1 MASCSTCGAVNT
13 ADARFCSTCGSPLL
27 AASAPPDE
35 VRKTITILFCDVTGS
50 TELGEQLDPESM
62 RKVMARYFDGMRAE
76 VERHGGAVEKFIGDA
91 VMAVFGIPSLHED
104 DALRAVR
111 AADGMRRALEELN
124 KELERDFAVRL
135 ACRIGVNTGEVLVGP
150 DSAEFG
156 RVTGD
161 AVNTAARLEAAAQ
174 ANDVLIGADTFRL
187 LRDAV
192 EVEPVEPLT
201 LKGKAEPVPAY
212 RLLGV
217 PAGTAAPPR
226 AFTSPLVGREREL
239 EDLRRALDR
248 AVQDR
253 ASLLFTLLG
262 SAGAGKSRLTE
273 EFLHGAGGSAEIV
286 VGRCLP
292 YGEGITYWPVAQA
305 LRSLLDVRDFDE
317 PDEVIDR
324 LTRIVEGHDHADAVV
339 ARLAEVLGIREGVAP
354 PEEIAWAIR
363 RLLEILASDRPVI
376 AVWED
381 VHWAE
386 PAFLDAIDH
395 VAEWSRDAPIML
407 LCTARPE
414 FLDERPTWSAGK
426 LRASALSL
434 PPLDAADSA
443 DLISNLLGGARLP
456 VEASDRVMEA
466 GGGNPLFVEQ
476 MVSMLI
482 DDGLVVRD
490 DGGWRP
496 VADLSAVTVPPTV
509 AALLAARL
517 DRLTADER
525 QAIGAAS
532 VVGKVFYLGAVRALL
547 PESLGGQ
554 AAAMV
559 RSLVRKDL
567 VREARSTIPGEDAFE
582 FRHILIRDAAYS
594 AIPKERR
601 ADQHRR
607 FADWAVRLAGDRIE
621 EQEEIVGYHLE
632 QAFRYR
638 AELGPLDDDARRLAS
653 DASARLEAAG
663 MRAFDRPDLPAA
675 TNLLG
680 RAAALLEPD
689 DPRRLAILPT
699 FAFALFDTGRFDEA
713 AATVTEAEE
722 RARDLDDRVA
732 AAHASVAHWMLQE
745 NVAERREAW
754 DDTNAAI
761 RLFESAGD
769 DRGLVRAW
777 NLVTGI
783 HWEQGQGGAQL
794 EAVEQALRHAGRA
807 VAGYEQREAL
817 INLTAALVRGPTPV
831 SEGIARA
838 EATIDEYA
846 ASREV
851 DAVMCHALAHLRA
864 RLGEF
869 DAAREAIDRY
879 RSFLHDTGQTIAYLR
894 SSEVVFDVEMLTGD
908 VETALRVAEEAWAS
922 LEDLGN
928 RWAYLSAFLG
938 QGRYAFGRFEEAEP
952 AARFAVEPGDAIE
965 GSLGLGV
972 LAKVRARSGEPDRAL
987 ATIRDAVERVDRTD
1001 FLFDRGTV
1009 HTDRGETMRLL
1020 GREEEARSAF
1030 DEAVRLFE
1038 LKGDR
1043 VSADRTET
1051 LATEPI

>member
-1 MASCSTCGAVNT
+1 MPACPACGAVNA
-13 ADARFCSTCGSPLL
+13 ADARFCSACGSALQPPS
-27 AASAPPDE
+27 ASVEE
-35 VRKTITILFCDVTGS
+35 VRKTVTILFCDVTGS

-62 RKVMARYFDGMRAE
+62 RKVMGRYFDGMRVE
-76 VERHGGAVEKFIGDA
+76 IERHGGTVEKFIGDA

-111 AADGMRRALEELN
+111 AADGMRTALAELN
-124 KELERDFAVRL
+124 KELERDFGVRL
-135 ACRIGVNTGEVLVGP
+135 SARIGVNTGEVLVGP
-150 DSAEFG
+150 DSADFG

-161 AVNTAARLEAAAQ
+161 AVNTAARLETAAQ
-174 ANDVLIGADTFRL
+174 ADEILIGGDTYRL
-187 LRDAV
+187 VRYAV
-192 EVEPVEPLT
+192 EVEPVEPLV
-201 LKGKAEPVPAY
+201 LKGKAEPVPGY

-217 PAGTAAPPR
+217 PAGTAAPSR

-239 EDLRRALDR
+239 EDLIRALDR
-248 AVQDR
+248 SVRDR

-262 SAGAGKSRLTE
+262 SAGAGKSRLIE
-273 EFLHGAGGSAEIV
+273 EFLQRAGGSAEVV

-305 LRSLLDVRDFDE
+305 LRSLLDVHDFDE
-317 PDEVIDR
+317 PEELVDR
-324 LTRIVEGHDHADAVV
+324 LRRIVGGHDHADVVV
-339 ARLAEVLGIREGVAP
+339 ARLAEVLGIREGQAP

-363 RLLEILASDRPVI
+363 RFLEILSTDRPVI

-386 PAFLDAIDH
+386 PAFLDAVDH
-395 VAEWSRDAPIML
+395 VAGWSRDAPIML

-414 FLDERPTWSAGK
+414 FLDEHPGWGAGK
-426 LRASALSL
+426 LQASALSL
-434 PPLDAADSA
+434 PPLDAGTSA
-443 DLISNLLGGARLP
+443 ELISNLLGGARLP
-456 VEASDRVMEA
+456 VEVSDRVMEA

-496 VADLSAVTVPPTV
+496 VADLSTITVPPTV
-509 AALLAARL
+509 SALLAARL
-517 DRLTADER
+517 DRLTPDER

-532 VVGKVFYLGAVRALL
+532 VVGRVFYLGAVRELL
-547 PESLGGQ
+547 PEALSERAETLI
-554 AAAMV
+554 

-567 VREARSTIPGEDAFE
+567 VREARSTIPGEDGFE
-582 FRHILIRDAAYS
+582 FRHILIRDAAYA

-601 ADQHRR
+601 VEQHRG
-607 FADWAVRLAGDRIE
+607 FAEWSVRVAGDRIE

-638 AELGPLDDDARRLAS
+638 AELGPLDDDARRLAG
-653 DASARLEAAG
+653 DAAARLEAAG
-663 MRAFDRPDLPAA
+663 MRAFDRPDMAAA

-689 DPRRLAILPT
+689 DPRWVAIQPTLAY
-699 FAFALFDTGRFDEA
+699 ALWDTGRLDEA
-713 AATVTEAEE
+713 LATIAEAEE
-722 RARDLDDRVA
+722 RASELGDPVA
-732 AAHASVAHWMLQE
+732 AAHASVGRGLLQRG
-745 NVAERREAW
+745 VAEAAANEA
-754 DDTNAAI
+754 NEAM
-761 RLFESAGD
+761 RVFESAGD
-769 DRGLVRAW
+769 ERGLARAW

-783 HWEQGQGGAQL
+783 HWVQGQGGPQL
-794 EAVEQALRHAGRA
+794 AAVERALEHARRA
-807 VAGYEQREAL
+807 QAGYEQRDAL
-817 INLTAALVRGPTPV
+817 LNLTAGLVRGPMPV
-831 SEGIARA
+831 PDGIARA
-838 EATIDEYA
+838 EATIAEHS

-851 DAVMCHALAHLRA
+851 EAIMSHGLAHLRA

-879 RSFLHDTGQTIAYLR
+879 RSYLKDTGQTLGHVR
-894 SSEVVFDVEMLTGD
+894 SSEVVFDVEMLAGE
-908 VETALRVAEEAWAS
+908 VETALGIAEEAWIS
-922 LEDLGN
+922 LADLGD
-928 RWAYLSAFLG
+928 RFPYLSAFLG
-938 QGRYAFGRFEEAEP
+938 QGRYAVGRYEEAAE
-952 AARFAVEPGDAIE
+952 AALFAVDNGDAIE

-972 LAKVRARSGEPDRAL
+972 LAKVQARSGEPDRAL
-987 ATIRDAVERVDRTD
+987 ETIGEAVERIDRTD

-1020 GREEEARSAF
+1020 GREEDALSAF
-1030 DEAVRLFE
+1030 GEAVRLFE

-1043 VSADRTET
+1043 VSADRVRRISPTR
-1051 LATEPI
+1051 